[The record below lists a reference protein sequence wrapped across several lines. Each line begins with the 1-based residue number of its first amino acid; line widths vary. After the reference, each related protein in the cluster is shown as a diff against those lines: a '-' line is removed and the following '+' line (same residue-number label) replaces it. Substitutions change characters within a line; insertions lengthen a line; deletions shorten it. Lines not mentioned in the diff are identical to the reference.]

1 MTTVEMTEVRPWGG
15 FTVLAD
21 TPIYKVK
28 EIVVNPHQR
37 LSYQSH
43 KHRSEYWRVIQ
54 GMATITLNGETLYRN
69 PGEGIDIHVHSK
81 HRVANDADETLVFV
95 EIQTG
100 EYFGEDDIVR
110 YDDDYGRS
118 SLSVQ
123 EA

>member
-1 MTTVEMTEVRPWGG
+1 MTTEKMIEVRPWGG
-15 FTVLAD
+15 FTVLVD
-21 TPIYKVK
+21 TPVYKVK

-43 KHRSEYWRVIQ
+43 KYRSEYWRVIR
-54 GMATITLNGETLYRN
+54 GTATITLDGEILYRN
-69 PGEGIDIHVHSK
+69 SGEGIDIKAHSK
-81 HRVANDADETLVFV
+81 HRVANDADEPLIFV

-118 SLSVQ
+118 SVSTQ